1 MQHEHEGHTKGPA
14 RGVQPCVQAD
24 TSLNNCRRRE
34 RPTNAAHRVRHPAF
48 AQPYFRIATVGVSR
62 VELRRAR
69 QARGVASGRIGV
81 FFCRGILFPCV
92 RCPYCYW
99 GRGVGEG
106 SDRDRGRDTGGSALH
121 DNDTVAVFPILG
133 FWRVA
138 PLALRSPQRSTR
150 FGPRDTMVHTGFPIR
165 RVTRDLVVVR
175 RSAQVTSDLQPST
188 VQHLHLHLSLAAPG
202 RAYTSPLC
210 RQHAFYTLY
219 PAERCSNRIPDPQDR
234 TISGLNWSPTGL
246 SLCCDEAVVARRRTD
261 GSPVRRLFH

>member
-138 PLALRSPQRSTR
+138 PLALRSPQRR
-150 FGPRDTMVHTGFPIR
+150 YQ
-165 RVTRDLVVVR
+165 VR
-175 RSAQVTSDLQPST
+175 TERYHAPWYIQASRSDES
-188 VQHLHLHLSLAAPG
+188 
-202 RAYTSPLC
+202 R
-210 RQHAFYTLY
+210 
-219 PAERCSNRIPDPQDR
+219 E
-234 TISGLNWSPTGL
+234 IS
-246 SLCCDEAVVARRRTD
+246 
-261 GSPVRRLFH
+261 